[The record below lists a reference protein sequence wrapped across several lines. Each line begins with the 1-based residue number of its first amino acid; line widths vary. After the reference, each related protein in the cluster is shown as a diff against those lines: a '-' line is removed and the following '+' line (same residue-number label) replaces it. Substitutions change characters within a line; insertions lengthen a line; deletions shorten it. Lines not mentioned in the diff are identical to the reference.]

1 MANALKAFLMNTAQ
15 TGMGI
20 GPALQQGFQQRAIN
34 QRFDAGLAEK
44 KRQYDASLPINEANA
59 TSKTIAALAAM
70 RQAATAEGKF
80 AAEIDPEFQ
89 NQKTIR
95 QARGRVA
102 GGLSPEGLHGMERVI
117 RGEASPDALPQIGAD
132 ESNRKVREKT
142 RVAGGE
148 ATARAQAEITKRRQM
163 LKDKT
168 LFSESQSV
176 PYDVRLEGQKD
187 LARIR
192 ASQAVMGRLQ
202 AALSRGATDP
212 NLMADPGYRNELRS
226 IAEETLRSIQEDEAP
241 APQQTQRPQP
251 GATSGGSPD
260 LSDQAIDSAAA
271 TLRQLTGRDPTEDEV
286 IRFLTEGM

>member
-15 TGMGI
+15 TGMGL
-20 GPALQQGFQQRAIN
+20 GPAISGGLQQRAAN

-44 KRQYDASLPINEANA
+44 KRQYDSSLPINEANA

-117 RGEASPDALPQIGAD
+117 RGEASPDALPQIGTD

-148 ATARAQAEITKRRQM
+148 ATARARAEIAKRRQM
-163 LKDKT
+163 LEDKT

-176 PYDVRLEGQKD
+176 PFEERIAGQERV
-187 LARIR
+187 ARTK
-192 ASQAVMGRLQ
+192 AGQ
-202 AALSRGATDP
+202 AALLRLQTALNRGATDP
-212 NLMADPGYRNELRS
+212 NLMADPNYRNELRS
-226 IAEETLRSIQEDEAP
+226 VAEETLRSIQAEAP
-241 APQQTQRPQP
+241 APQQTQQPQS
-251 GATSGGSPD
+251 GATSGGGPD
-260 LSDQAIDSAAA
+260 LSDQAIDGAAA